1 MDKTTITQ
9 IAAGTALVCG
19 SVDNAINSKR
29 IRRLEKEAAKQ
40 RKRTAVISAATAT
53 SAVGVATTSFFV
65 HKEAKKNK
73 ASFDEKCNAIQA
85 QIDEV
90 KKSLTQLSNDY
101 SMAVRMGKLE
111 ITVNDRLNALGTAL
125 ERFGNDLGNV
135 KNVIYAKPPIS
146 K

>member
-1 MDKTTITQ
+1 MDKSTITQ

-19 SVDNAINSKR
+19 SVDNAINSRR

-40 RKRTAVISAATAT
+40 RKRTAIITAATAT
-53 SAVGVATTSFFV
+53 GAAGVVTTSFFA

-73 ASFDEKCNAIQA
+73 ASFDEKCNTIQA

-90 KKSLTQLSNDY
+90 KKSLAQLSNDY
-101 SMAVRMGKLE
+101 STAVRMGKLE
-111 ITVNDRLNALGTAL
+111 ITVNDRLNSFGTAL
-125 ERFGNDLGNV
+125 NTYGKDLVDV
-135 KNVIYAKPPIS
+135 KNFIHTKHPI